1 MNLRKVL
8 KYSPFCDIIL
18 IRFSGISLDEIKKS
32 SNFIYRN
39 LKKYLNKI
47 ENLIIFEPVPAPI
60 DRIKN
65 KYRWRIIIKGKVTN
79 SMIDLINHSFE
90 GMKNLKSTT
99 ITVDINPSNM
109 S

>member
-8 KYSPFCDIIL
+8 KYPPFCDIIL

-65 KYRWRIIIKGKVTN
+65 KYRWRIIIKGKV
-79 SMIDLINHSFE
+79 
-90 GMKNLKSTT
+90 
-99 ITVDINPSNM
+99 
-109 S
+109 

>member
-8 KYSPFCDIIL
+8 KYPPFCDIIL

-79 SMIDLINHSFE
+79 SMIDLINYSFE